1 MSSIEVI
8 QVILNQV
15 KEAIKEQSSRID
27 DLERKD
33 HERDKKDHER
43 ELAQA
48 EKNVQLKIMWSSTI
62 FAITTIIGL
71 FVWWLQTHGGKQP

>member
-15 KEAIKEQSSRID
+15 KETMKEQSSRID

-48 EKNVQLKIMWSSTI
+48 ERNVQLKIMWSSTI
-62 FAITTIIGL
+62 FAITTLIGL
-71 FVWWLQTHGGKQP
+71 FVWWLQTQGGKQP